1 MNEPEFSLI
10 DNNCTTKSGTLL
22 KWLKKEIYKCNK
34 LNIAS
39 AFFYNILNSSSNE
52 LDIFQYILKN
62 NFTIKINL
70 ILSDRISEDIKRI
83 LSAWIEK
90 KDLVDSSEKNKR
102 FLEVLNQL
110 DLIIFILN
118 NDLEGNSRFFHPKLY
133 LLENNENPIAF
144 FLGSSNLTSAGLS
157 DNIELNLF
165 ETEPKRCI
173 EFKKWFD
180 KIKNIAKP
188 ISIEILDKICPIPD
202 VDYKNSCEVSQK
214 EKIIKKLACI
224 KLIQLDQS
232 LQNMDVSYDEKQ
244 KTLELKGMVLYDYD
258 SGIHQSIELNEMIAW
273 AIGKIDSFQN
283 FKSLNFIK
291 IAEDDQIQA
300 FFEVFDYKQNIHWI
314 GLLRNSYRTLPKE
327 NRIKFD
333 NESYKDVYIQIL
345 INNGNLYQEKINL

>member
-22 KWLKKEIYKCNK
+22 EWLKKEILRCNK

-62 NFTIKINL
+62 NLTIKINL

-90 KDLVDSSEKNKR
+90 KDLVDSSEKNKK
-102 FLEVLNQL
+102 FLEILNQL
-110 DLIIFILN
+110 DLIIFVLN
-118 NDLEGNSRFFHPKLY
+118 NDLQGNSRFFHPKLY

-165 ETEPKRCI
+165 ETEHKRCI

-180 KIKNIAKP
+180 SIKNIAKP
-188 ISIEILDKICPIPD
+188 ISLEILNKIHPIPD
-202 VDYKNSCEVSQK
+202 VDFKSSCEVSQK
-214 EKIIKKLACI
+214 EKIIKELTGI

-232 LQNMDVSYDEKQ
+232 LQNVDVSYDEKQ
-244 KTLELKGMVLYDYD
+244 KAIELKGMVLYDYN
-258 SGIHQSIELNEMIAW
+258 SGIHQPIELNEMIAW
-273 AIGKIDSFQN
+273 AIGKIDSLQN
-283 FKSLNFIK
+283 FKSLKFIK
-291 IAEDDQIQA
+291 IAEDDLIQA
-300 FFEVFDYKQNIHWI
+300 FFEKFDNKQNNRWI
-314 GLLRNSYRTLPKE
+314 GLLKNTYKTLPKE

-333 NESYKDVYIQIL
+333 MESYKDVYVQIL
-345 INNGNLYQEKINL
+345 INNGILYQEKINF

>member
-10 DNNCTTKSGTLL
+10 DNNCTAKRGTLL
-22 KWLKKEIYKCNK
+22 EWLKKEIWKCNK

-52 LDIFQYILKN
+52 LDIFQYMLKN
-62 NFTIKINL
+62 NLMIKINL
-70 ILSDRISEDIKRI
+70 ILSDRISEDIKKI
-83 LSAWIEK
+83 LSAWIQK
-90 KDLVDSSEKNKR
+90 KDLVDNSEKNKN
-102 FLEVLNQL
+102 FLEILNQL
-110 DLIIFILN
+110 DLIIFVLN
-118 NDLEGNSRFFHPKLY
+118 NDLQGNSRFFHPKLY

-188 ISIEILDKICPIPD
+188 ISIEILNKIHPIPD
-202 VDYKNSCEVSQK
+202 VDYRSSCEVQK
-214 EKIIKKLACI
+214 EKIIKELTSI

-232 LQNMDVSYDEKQ
+232 LQNVDISYDEKQ
-244 KTLELKGMVLYDYD
+244 KAIELKGMVLYDYN
-258 SGIHQSIELNEMIAW
+258 SGTHQPIELNETIAW
-273 AIGKIDSFQN
+273 AIGKIDSLQN
-283 FKSLNFIK
+283 FKSLNFTK
-291 IAEDDQIQA
+291 IAEDDLIQA
-300 FFEVFDYKQNIHWI
+300 FFEKFDYKQNIPWI
-314 GLLRNSYRTLPKE
+314 GLLKNSYRTLPKE

-333 NESYKDVYIQIL
+333 KESYKDVYIQIL
-345 INNGNLYQEKINL
+345 IKNGNLYQEKIIF